1 MAHILE
7 LSDERLT
14 IFQSWS
20 KNMVRYGLQAKIGRA
35 WMSEKGGVAYQIG
48 YFHFLAGGKMGPK
61 II

>member
-1 MAHILE
+1 MAHNLE

-35 WMSEKGGVAYQIG
+35 WMSKKGGVSYQE
-48 YFHFLAGGKMGPK
+48 
-61 II
+61 